1 MIVNASITDKE
12 TTFGEL
18 HGGDCFYFWQS
29 YYMKLPITVEPF
41 DDDEKSYT
49 GFNSV
54 RLSDGDLIL
63 IGERDKI
70 VPIKAVVTIDLKQS

>member
-1 MIVNASITDKE
+1 MIVNVGITDKK

-63 IGERDKI
+63 IGERDEI
-70 VPIKAVVTIDLKQS
+70 VPVKAVVTIDLKQS